1 MIVRFI
7 RIGIK
12 EAIMRQITVKVLYEL
27 CKQEIKEG
35 NGDKNIVISD
45 DNEGNGYHGLFYG
58 FTPVGDLEEGIY
70 DTVSKSDKDTI
81 ILG

>member
-1 MIVRFI
+1 MKQV
-7 RIGIK
+7 
-12 EAIMRQITVKVLYEL
+12 TVKELYL
-27 CKQEIKEG
+27 YCAAQIKKG

-58 FTPVGDLEEGIY
+58 FTDVDESFSEEIY
-70 DTVSKSDKDTI
+70 DSKTHLPSDTI